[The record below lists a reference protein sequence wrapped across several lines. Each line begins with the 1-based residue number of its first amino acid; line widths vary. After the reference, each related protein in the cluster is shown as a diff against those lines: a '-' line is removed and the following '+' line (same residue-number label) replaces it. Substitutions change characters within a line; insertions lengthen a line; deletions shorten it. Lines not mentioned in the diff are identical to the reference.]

1 MKDEDRQAVGI
12 ADLGDGRRSGF
23 SRLLS
28 ELEQGS
34 GDGVDLGTSSGGDAP
49 AGPHPA
55 RQNIDLIE
63 EALFADSPFRLDES
77 IINEGL
83 EEILLVLIS
92 MRTEDTNG
100 KTLMSDLIRLF
111 DAQLS
116 PGTVYPTLHELE
128 QDETLE
134 MFELVRS
141 KEYRVEDRAAARSKV
156 TEAARQFLALGAFFY
171 LSAGDL

>member
-1 MKDEDRQAVGI
+1 MDDENSAMVGI
-12 ADLGDGRRSGF
+12 AELSNRDDGGF

-28 ELEQGS
+28 ELEQEP
-34 GDGVDLGTSSGGDAP
+34 GDGVTFGASGGDGET
-49 AGPHPA
+49 GPHPA
-55 RQNIDLIE
+55 RQNLDVIE
-63 EALFADSPFRLDES
+63 DALFADDTFRLDES

-141 KEYRVEDRAAARSKV
+141 KEYRVEDRAAARAKV
-156 TEAARQFLALGAFFY
+156 TEAARQYLALGAFFY

>member
-1 MKDEDRQAVGI
+1 MDDDDRNMVGI
-12 ADLGDGRRSGF
+12 ADLGDGGQSGF

-34 GDGVDLGTSSGGDAP
+34 GEGLDLGASGSDEP
-49 AGPHPA
+49 PGPHPA
-55 RQNIDLIE
+55 RQNLDLIE
-63 EALFADSPFRLDES
+63 EALFADAPFRLDES

-116 PGTVYPTLHELE
+116 PGTVYPALHELE

-141 KEYRVEDRAAARSKV
+141 KEYRVEDRAAARAMV
-156 TEAARQFLALGAFFY
+156 TDAARQFLALGAFFY
-171 LSAGDL
+171 LSAEDL